1 MLRGASS
8 GLGVTSSGFGCGIST
23 GWSLGL
29 GLRRRVGGERV
40 RCRFEGVCNTEL
52 GCFFL
57 DKRSNIR
64 MTLTHGSSTARNA
77 CERGQ
82 LCL

>member
-29 GLRRRVGGERV
+29 GLRRLVGGERV
-40 RCRFEGVCNTEL
+40 RCRFEVVWTIEL
-52 GCFFL
+52 GCSFM
-57 DKRSNIR
+57 DERSVREANR
-64 MTLTHGSSTARNA
+64 VFSDLGW
-77 CERGQ
+77 
-82 LCL
+82 